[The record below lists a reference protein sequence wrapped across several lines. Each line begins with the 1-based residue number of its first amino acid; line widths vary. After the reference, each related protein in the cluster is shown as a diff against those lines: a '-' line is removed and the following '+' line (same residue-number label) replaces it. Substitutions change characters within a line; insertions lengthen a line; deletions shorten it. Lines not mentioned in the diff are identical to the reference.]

1 MGRQKSFWSLA
12 LAVFFVAGIFP
23 SFSAAQNVQVL
34 DLSSRNLRDR
44 VYASGFI
51 ASQPVSIWGNI
62 VGTKNQ
68 VFNLSAGE
76 IVFIKMAPGKAVK
89 AGDRFAIGHV
99 AQEVYLPGAQKKMG
113 DLMVVPGEVM
123 IVSAEGPIVTAKIE
137 KSYKTFFIGDLLL
150 SPLPAPPAAIP
161 IRSLK
166 SVAGSILL
174 SCEDSKNITEKE
186 IVFIDRGSR
195 DGLIPGDLFS
205 IYQTGF
211 STPETL
217 PEKEQ
222 LPKFKVG
229 ELVVVS
235 VQEQTSTALVTQSS
249 QEIHVGDK
257 VASGR

>member
-1 MGRQKSFWSLA
+1 MGTARGEPRFLI
-12 LAVFFVAGIFP
+12 FPMFPGIFP
-23 SFSAAQNVQVL
+23 ETDTKHLHRLKGVRNGPTKIFLEPCFGRLFCGRDLSFFFSAAQNVQVL

-44 VYASGFI
+44 LYASGFI

-123 IVSAEGPIVTAKIE
+123 IVSAEEPIVTAKIE

-161 IRSLK
+161 IRSPEEHRRFH
-166 SVAGSILL
+166 SPLL
-174 SCEDSKNITEKE
+174 
-186 IVFIDRGSR
+186 
-195 DGLIPGDLFS
+195 
-205 IYQTGF
+205 
-211 STPETL
+211 
-217 PEKEQ
+217 
-222 LPKFKVG
+222 
-229 ELVVVS
+229 
-235 VQEQTSTALVTQSS
+235 
-249 QEIHVGDK
+249 
-257 VASGR
+257 